1 MYIVNDLTPEEPIQT
16 DGYIISYKDFV
27 VKAAYLDDIVKSPDG
42 VLNSEELVLEIES
55 VLLKD
60 IKD

>member
-1 MYIVNDLTPEEPIQT
+1 
-16 DGYIISYKDFV
+16 V

-42 VLNSEELVLEIES
+42 VLSSEELVLEIES
-55 VLLKD
+55 ALLKE